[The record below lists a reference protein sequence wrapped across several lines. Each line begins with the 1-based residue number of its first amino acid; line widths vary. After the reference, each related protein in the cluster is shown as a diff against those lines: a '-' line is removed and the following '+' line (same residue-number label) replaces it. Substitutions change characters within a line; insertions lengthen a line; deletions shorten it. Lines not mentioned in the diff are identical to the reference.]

1 VWRARLRAAEGDLL
15 WRRND
20 PAGAIHAW
28 EEAGSA
34 PLERPEARLLFVKE
48 TAAADPELGPAVRTM
63 LLDPDDPSG
72 LLRVARS
79 GHPLAAYLVGRWQ
92 LQHGQ
97 RALAAPELARA
108 AAAGLPPLVELE
120 ARLSLAEASCASA
133 HQGLLAP
140 LAAAGEADRARLAE
154 ARRRCAFQEGR

>member
-1 VWRARLRAAEGDLL
+1 
-15 WRRND
+15 
-20 PAGAIHAW
+20 
-28 EEAGSA
+28 
-34 PLERPEARLLFVKE
+34 
-48 TAAADPELGPAVRTM
+48 
-63 LLDPDDPSG
+63 
-72 LLRVARS
+72 
-79 GHPLAAYLVGRWQ
+79 VGRWQ

-154 ARRRCAFQEGR
+154 ARRRCAFQEGH